1 MNPCAVQRSMVV
13 VHWPV
18 RQLATDS
25 KNRMES
31 AIFRLWQSVSVL
43 YENRGLGKSSPS
55 LVHPPGVM
63 TVVYAESEQQ
73 ALAKA
78 IEQFQITKPHE
89 QKKLMV
95 RPQR

>member
-1 MNPCAVQRSMVV
+1 
-13 VHWPV
+13 
-18 RQLATDS
+18 LIS
-25 KNRMES
+25 K
-31 AIFRLWQSVSVL
+31 ITLIP
-43 YENRGLGKSSPS
+43 YENISGTRVKPLGLVGFDFRPPSPDIHDMS
-55 LVHPPGVM
+55 KRKPSPWEIIAITRSPARRYG
-63 TVVYAESEQQ
+63 VVYAESEQQ